1 MGLLGESR
9 GFFLS
14 PLGLLRFWD
23 FLGFLFVAGLSYSR
37 SSHDT
42 LGCASAAG
50 IGGVMEFCGLGD
62 KTFEAD
68 FNSWIV
74 K

>member
-1 MGLLGESR
+1 MGFC
-9 GFFLS
+9 FFLS
-14 PLGLLRFWD
+14 LLGSLKFLD
-23 FLGFLFVAGLSYSR
+23 FLGFLFVPGLSYSR
-37 SSHDT
+37 SFHGT

-50 IGGVMEFCGLGD
+50 VGGVVGFCGLGD

-68 FNSWIV
+68 FNFSIV